1 MLRLALF
8 STLAALLVL
17 TAPAAAIDF
26 GAQLIYGDDSD
37 IGIGGRLEIPTPDL
51 RAQTRLAFDFN
62 WYFPDESPGVDIT
75 FWEIDANWL
84 HTVGTATEGA
94 PAYYLG
100 GGLNFAY
107 SSVDFDSGGDDTDK
121 DLGVNFLGGVTMPVG
136 VVSIIGELR
145 ITIAGTEQ
153 YTLGVG
159 LLF

>member
-1 MLRLALF
+1 VLRLALF

-26 GAQLIYGDDSD
+26 GAQLIYGDDTD
-37 IGIGGRLEIPTPDL
+37 IGIGGRIEIPTPDV
-51 RAQTRLAFDFN
+51 REQTRLAFDFN
-62 WYFPDESPGVDIT
+62 WYFPDESPGVDLT

-84 HTVGTATEGA
+84 HAVGTATEGA

-107 SSVDFDSGGDDTDK
+107 SSVDYEFGGDDSDK
-121 DLGVNFLGGVTMPVG
+121 DLGINFLGGVEMPLG
-136 VVSIIGELR
+136 AVSVIGELR
-145 ITIAGTEQ
+145 ITIAGSEQ